1 MGKKKKSL
9 NTMGTA
15 ANPFKCGAGSGC
27 PDKGGECRLWHPT
40 DDQQHLP
47 QSRDMSSVDIV
58 QEEACLSDLPEEQQ
72 PATHRNFGEKEFECE
87 PTIVALHSL
96 AASIKQGADRESREA
111 FKILIQEYQPQGY
124 RK

>member
-1 MGKKKKSL
+1 MHI
-9 NTMGTA
+9 
-15 ANPFKCGAGSGC
+15 
-27 PDKGGECRLWHPT
+27 GERTFQL
-40 DDQQHLP
+40 Q
-47 QSRDMSSVDIV
+47 V
-58 QEEACLSDLPEEQQ
+58 CLSHLPEEQQ
-72 PATHRNFGEKEFECE
+72 PATHRNFDEKKVECE